1 MQLTY
6 HTDYALRLLI
16 YLTVR
21 PGQIVSTREVAE
33 FYGISLNHLA
43 KVAKSL
49 TQAGWLVSTRGVGG
63 GVKIAD
69 DTLDL
74 TLGVIVSRTE
84 NTHLVECFHSETNA
98 CPIHHCCHLKT
109 VLHEAHQAF
118 FEVLDR
124 YTVRDLALTPGHLGM
139 LMKQA

>member
-1 MQLTY
+1 
-6 HTDYALRLLI
+6 
-16 YLTVR
+16 
-21 PGQIVSTREVAE
+21 
-33 FYGISLNHLA
+33 
-43 KVAKSL
+43 KSL

>member
-16 YLTVR
+16 YLTTR
-21 PGQIVSTREVAE
+21 PDRIVTTREVAE
-33 FYGISLNHLA
+33 FYGISLNHLV

-49 TQAGWLVSTRGVGG
+49 TQAGWVISTRGVGG
-63 GVKIAD
+63 GVRIAEH
-69 DTLDL
+69 TPEV
-74 TLGVIVSRTE
+74 TLGAVVSHTE

-98 CPIHHCCHLKT
+98 CPIHHCCQLKS
-109 VLHEAHQAF
+109 VLHEAHRAF

-139 LMKQA
+139 LAKRA